1 MAALRQCRNGA
12 RCRHR
17 DGEVL
22 DDADDR
28 GEPIFMELADL
39 NQDERTVL
47 VGLLKVVVMSDG
59 NVSEDELEQIEA
71 VVEAWGEPQYQQTLD
86 MFEKRFLDEKSFRA
100 FLTTIGRQEARELIY
115 ATIAD
120 SAAMD
125 AIEGKE
131 ADLLDWL
138 AGVWKLDIQT
148 EDAPSA

>member
-1 MAALRQCRNGA
+1 
-12 RCRHR
+12 
-17 DGEVL
+17 
-22 DDADDR
+22 
-28 GEPIFMELADL
+28 MELSDL

-71 VVEAWGEPQYQQTLD
+71 VVEAWGEEPYQQTLE
-86 MFEKRFLDEKSFRA
+86 MFDKRFLDEKSFRA

-120 SAAMD
+120 SATMD

-131 ADLLDWL
+131 AELLDWL

-148 EDAPSA
+148 EDSPPA